1 MAQRPCLMLGLIA
14 HAKHNAWV
22 SPVCGSKKGQ
32 AVLCWW
38 AVDPPGGVRDGLTGK
53 WHTSETVQEKEK
65 SLFFEE
71 KWVQKQ
77 NPRER
82 WSAPSL
88 FFYRAMHRLRT
99 MKYIDGF
106 VCSQIDSVIAQS
118 GFCCADDK
126 LFLFINENFLLLR
139 KKCAPADLT
148 QRRDGGQCTVGVG
161 LRRRVSRAGWVQSM
175 CGCVGMWG
183 GDCSGNC

>member
-1 MAQRPCLMLGLIA
+1 MLNTMRGFHLCA
-14 HAKHNAWV
+14 V
-22 SPVCGSKKGQ
+22 QKKDKQ
-32 AVLCWW
+32 SC
-38 AVDPPGGVRDGLTGK
+38 VDELWTPPEE
-53 WHTSETVQEKEK
+53 SEMVWQGNDTRLKQYKKEK

-71 KWVQKQ
+71 KWAQKQ

-139 KKCAPADLT
+139 KKWAPVDLT

-161 LRRRVSRAGWVQSM
+161 LRRRVSRVGWVQSM